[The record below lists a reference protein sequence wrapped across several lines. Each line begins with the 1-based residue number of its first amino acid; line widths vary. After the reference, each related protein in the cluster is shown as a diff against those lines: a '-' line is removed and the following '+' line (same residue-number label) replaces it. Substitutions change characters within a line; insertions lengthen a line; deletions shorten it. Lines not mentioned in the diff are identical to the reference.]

1 MEKYYKNF
9 VNLRG
14 MTYSY
19 LRDNGHVDKKAKGTM
34 KYVIKRE
41 IKFEDYKIT
50 METIVSEKQQV
61 RWQQRWQQSG
71 WQQRFGR
78 WQQRFGSELHNVFT

>member
-41 IKFEDYKIT
+41 IKFEDY
-50 METIVSEKQQV
+50 
-61 RWQQRWQQSG
+61 
-71 WQQRFGR
+71 
-78 WQQRFGSELHNVFT
+78 